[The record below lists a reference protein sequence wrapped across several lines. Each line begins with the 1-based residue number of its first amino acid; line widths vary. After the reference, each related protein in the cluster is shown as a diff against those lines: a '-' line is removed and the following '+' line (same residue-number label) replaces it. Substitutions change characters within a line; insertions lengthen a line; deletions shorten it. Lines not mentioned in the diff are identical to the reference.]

1 MSNEELSKKELQE
14 ELGQIKEAMG
24 LHEQYPSLAR
34 WWLVEGVG
42 IGIMLPLLQLSQ
54 RGEVPDLL
62 GLALVGVVF
71 IGALIAHRRFVP
83 DTERSATE
91 GGPNLDIL
99 HATLILGMIALVIGL
114 IPILDQLDVDRFT
127 VSFVFFSLMAGL
139 GLVNTGITFRAYN
152 IRKPDRYAFYVGG
165 CWLLALAAVTLWIP
179 FLREWGP
186 TVVGLSYAVHG
197 IGSYI
202 VLTRL

>member
-1 MSNEELSKKELQE
+1 MANEEIGKEELQE

-42 IGIMLPLLQLSQ
+42 IGIMLPLLQLFQ
-54 RGEVPDLL
+54 RREVPELL
-62 GLALVGVVF
+62 GLALVIVAF
-71 IGALIAHRRFVP
+71 IGGLVAHRWFVP
-83 DTERSATE
+83 DIERSATE
-91 GGPNLDIL
+91 KGPNLDVL
-99 HATLILGMIALVIGL
+99 HATLILGMISLVVGF

-127 VSFVFFSLMAGL
+127 VAFVFFSMVAGL

-165 CWLLALAAVTLWIP
+165 CWLLALTAVTLWIP